1 MHSRRTS
8 PPTSSESLPD
18 YRPPNPGDETQ
29 NFISRLRSGDD
40 SDLLTEEDEEDV
52 AADDAALQ
60 HLRSTK
66 EEEGRWPERRPEVIT
81 APTTPAMPPALA
93 KLIGTDAEDELMAVA
108 RFLDVRN
115 KKKLTLVFHTPI
127 GDVKC
132 PVNWSSTE
140 SSQLHRSK
148 HLLLILVRSSESM
161 FVPRPGSELEI
172 SFLEHRDQ
180 PRLRVLCLAPP
191 MQLYPGVGVDL
202 LCFLPQTESVEKQ
215 GVLHDGAPSVVSGR
229 PSDIVDAETGEPV
242 ISGEKS
248 ASVRISGDTGEGPV
262 SRGFAPLEASPSSS
276 SSSEDFDVTRGS

>member
-1 MHSRRTS
+1 M
-8 PPTSSESLPD
+8 PD

-29 NFISRLRSGDD
+29 NFILRLRSGDD
-40 SDLLTEEDEEDV
+40 SELLTEEDEEDV

-60 HLRSTK
+60 QLRSNK
-66 EEEGRWPERRPEVIT
+66 EEEERWPERKPEA
-81 APTTPAMPPALA
+81 APAPAAPAMPPALA

-140 SSQLHRSK
+140 SSQLHRSR

-172 SFLEHRDQ
+172 SFWEHRDQ
-180 PRLRVLCLAPP
+180 PRLRVICLAPP
-191 MQLYPGVGVDL
+191 MQLVRPAEVCIISMRSMPL
-202 LCFLPQTESVEKQ
+202 LVASYQVVP
-215 GVLHDGAPSVVSGR
+215 VSGAHSR
-229 PSDIVDAETGEPV
+229 RGHA
-242 ISGEKS
+242 
-248 ASVRISGDTGEGPV
+248 ASEVC
-262 SRGFAPLEASPSSS
+262 ASTKGLSSS
-276 SSSEDFDVTRGS
+276 NHGLRSHTSPRPIRSVW